1 MEKQTIRFKD
11 CGIYYERYLNPGKPY
26 VVMLHSFGSSG
37 LIFSDQIVV
46 LKRQYQIIVVDF
58 PGHGQSEYSKYVL
71 LKDMPEIINMIFE
84 IEKITKAH
92 FIGISEGAEI
102 AQAFAHLFPKK
113 VSSLIG
119 ISTMSIYYDSH
130 KALSSSLALTN
141 FKLNFFR
148 IFYFKKYK
156 KWFIERSAHTLKG
169 REKFKESMV
178 GFKRKSKNVLK
189 GFKRFY
195 SLGENTN
202 EYPSYI
208 VCGEEDLDVIKDA
221 SVQYEQKIPLTTLE
235 GYRQSKQI
243 VFLDNNRLFNERMKI
258 FLSEME
264 KIGE

>member
-113 VSSLIG
+113 LV
-119 ISTMSIYYDSH
+119 
-130 KALSSSLALTN
+130 
-141 FKLNFFR
+141 
-148 IFYFKKYK
+148 
-156 KWFIERSAHTLKG
+156 
-169 REKFKESMV
+169 V
-178 GFKRKSKNVLK
+178 
-189 GFKRFY
+189 
-195 SLGENTN
+195 
-202 EYPSYI
+202 
-208 VCGEEDLDVIKDA
+208 
-221 SVQYEQKIPLTTLE
+221 
-235 GYRQSKQI
+235 
-243 VFLDNNRLFNERMKI
+243 
-258 FLSEME
+258 
-264 KIGE
+264 